1 MTTPTSPYRTEID
14 ALHERKA
21 SLEGDLARLREQAS
35 ALDALRAEENKLAA
49 ELASIESRLRPVG
62 DGEGTRRK
70 LPMLDDVR
78 VASPCNASW
87 DEMIG
92 DERVRFCGSCQK
104 NVFNLSSMAREEA
117 EALLAAR
124 LGNETCVR
132 FYRRADGT
140 MLTADCPVGQKKKR
154 RKLALLA
161 VAGAG
166 AMAAAAF
173 ATFQKTTCRPMQG
186 AVATMGELPSQGQ
199 MVAEMGDVAPT
210 PPVMGTAAAPQ
221 VAPPIGTEI
230 REPSVIKEP
239 AKKPPV
245 IRDPARRGPAT
256 R

>member
-35 ALDALRAEENKLAA
+35 ALDALRAEEARLAA
-49 ELASIESRLRPVG
+49 ELASIESRL
-62 DGEGTRRK
+62 GEGTRRK

-87 DEMIG
+87 DEMVG

-104 NVFNLSSMAREEA
+104 NVYNLSSMAREEA

-124 LGNETCVR
+124 MGNETCVR

-140 MLTADCPVGQKKKR
+140 LLTADCPVGQKKKR
-154 RKLALLA
+154 RKLALIA
-161 VAGAG
+161 VASAG
-166 AMAAAAF
+166 AMAGAALTAF
-173 ATFQKTTCRPMQG
+173 SRTQCRATQG
-186 AVATMGELPSQGQ
+186 TMAELPTQGQ
-199 MVAEMGDVAPT
+199 MTAEMGDVAPT
-210 PPVMGTAAAPQ
+210 PAVMGSAAVLY
-221 VAPPIGTEI
+221 VAPPATTTAEA
-230 REPSVIKEP
+230 P
-239 AKKPPV
+239 AKDAPPPTPPV
-245 IRDPARRGPAT
+245 IRDPVRRAPRT